1 MRVKGLIER
10 IGKSSVTIKVSP
22 DWDYNDYWQEWCSR
36 RSTVTMTLR
45 IEPTLIDKLIA
56 SYKDLLIFKIKEGK
70 ITHIQKVKPPRPSP
84 TDMDLLLTGKPK
96 SLRDNLRTVIDTLQ
110 ELEGKE
116 IYVPKAE
123 LITKLGERG
132 MLPEEALK
140 LIAKLQREGTIYEPK
155 DGCLKKT

>member
-22 DWDYNDYWQEWCSR
+22 DWDYSNDEQEWYPR

-70 ITHIQKVKPPRPSP
+70 ITHIQKVKPPPPSP

-110 ELEGKE
+110 ELEGKQV
-116 IYVPKAE
+116 YVPKAE
-123 LITKLGERG
+123 LIAKLGEKEIP
-132 MLPEEALK
+132 PEEADK
-140 LIAKLQREGTIYEPK
+140 LIRHLELEGIIYEPK
-155 DGCLKKT
+155 NGYYRKT